1 VKKALLLALVLV
13 VPAVAY
19 LVLQTGENR
28 YEPLP
33 VIGPREPVVRV
44 VNGKSVVDTVYH
56 TVGDFNLIDSDSLPI
71 TQAVA
76 RGKISV
82 VDFFFSTCATICPKM
97 SNQMMRVQHKFKD
110 DKDVVILSF
119 TVDPTNDTPSRLKAY
134 GKEHQ
139 AISGKWFFITGE
151 KEQIYRLA
159 KESYFL
165 NALETPEATEAFLHS
180 EKFMLIDKQGRIRG
194 IYDGTEHFEVKRLIE
209 DIEALQQEVSEV
221 R

>member
-1 VKKALLLALVLV
+1 MKKSLLLALVLV

-33 VIGPREPVVRV
+33 IIGPREPVTRTTD
-44 VNGKSVVDTVYH
+44 GKTIVDTAYH
-56 TVGDFNLIDSDSLPI
+56 TVGEFNLIDSDSMPV
-71 TQAVA
+71 TEAVTK
-76 RGKISV
+76 GKISV
-82 VDFFFSTCATICPKM
+82 VDFFFSTCGTICPRM
-97 SNQMMRVQHKFKD
+97 SNQMMRVQHKYRD

-119 TVDPTNDTPSRLKAY
+119 TVDPLNDTPSRLKAY
-134 GKEHQ
+134 AKEHQ
-139 AISGKWFFITGE
+139 ALPGKWYFITGD

-165 NALETPEATEAFLHS
+165 NALETPGSAEAFLHS
-180 EKFMLIDKQGRIRG
+180 EKFLLVDKLGRIRG
-194 IYDGTEHFEVKRLIE
+194 IYDGTDHFEVKRLIE
-209 DIEALQQEVSEV
+209 DVEALQHEDTES